1 VRRASV
7 EGCYAPAIFIGA
19 RSKRRCPRPAWY
31 GSTTR
36 GAVRE
41 NKLRDP
47 PRVILEDYQWFIAN
61 LGNVGR
67 RASAQ
72 GSARALTVRKR
83 LYAGRRTE
91 GSASEKQRPQAI
103 VFPIPAEP
111 IPAEPIPA
119 EPIPAERQARQRAR
133 GRRFPPLRARKTE
146 TAQLPP
152 SGVVPAFIRKSRRE
166 GVTMRA
172 MRSFMISIRAPR
184 RCVQVRPFSQQRDR
198 DVQRSA
204 G

>member
-1 VRRASV
+1 MRRASV

-111 IPAEPIPA
+111 IPAE
-119 EPIPAERQARQRAR
+119 RQARQRAR